1 MRLAI
6 AGRTGPRMTGTDG
19 ATMPLVDLTEIPLT
33 EVSLLASPVLAA
45 CLERLLAETAAEGP
59 GPAARFDSAV

>member
-1 MRLAI
+1 
-6 AGRTGPRMTGTDG
+6 MTGTDG